1 MNKIA
6 RLVVVS
12 CVILV
17 LSLSLLFLTVNN
29 NLQIPYISS
38 AIHTSLS
45 AFNNVLAKPTQFF
58 SEQKD
63 AISDMIAAYNENK
76 DLKKQV
82 IDLENQLLEQDTLA
96 KENESLRQTLSL
108 AESYENKF
116 SIAALVSSR
125 TPTSWANQLT
135 LSVGEEDG
143 ITDNM
148 VVMANGGLIG
158 LVTAVYSHSTDV
170 KLLSSS
176 DEFIKIPVKISLD
189 STTIYG
195 ILAAYDTDTTSFVIN
210 QLNSTDT
217 IPEGAIVVT
226 SDLAGNI
233 PSNIQIGTVSSIR
246 TNASDLSREL
256 YVKPMANFSNI
267 YSVLV
272 VGEE

>member
-158 LVTAVYSHSTDV
+158 LVTAVYPHSTDV